1 MVTLKKQLLL
11 LINVF
16 ALTCILQ
23 AQDFASKSF
32 GPKDFNAHPYMW
44 DAIEDEQGRIYFAN
58 NDGVLRFDGRN
69 WMLFKTPNPVRHLSF
84 GAQGNL
90 YVACL
95 GDFGSIAFKSNG
107 SYEYISIKK
116 QLPADKQKTGGGE
129 HVFLL
134 GKSIYFYSSRHLVQT
149 EKEGDKFT
157 TTIWDLATMNGAFAF
172 EGRLYLNTEKLGL
185 GTFER
190 GKIKI
195 IAGGE
200 LLAGKSI
207 SASCKRGDELLICET
222 NGSAFSLKDNVLKHA
237 PNLGLSGVIALASD
251 KKNLVAGTMNNGAK
265 ILGNLPQEIS
275 SSSKEIYHVFF
286 DRDGNLWTA
295 HGEGLTQTFLS
306 LPIKQFYTTD
316 LKGNIT
322 DMLVNGQQLWV
333 STTAGLYK
341 LEAQNGKL
349 IEKVKGI
356 ESECWDIQAYKEHV
370 YIASTDGLFDC
381 NGTKT
386 NLLLSGETILHLQLG
401 NESNKLYALG
411 ENGGWTI
418 EENGKVEAV
427 KEIPEL
433 ANSLF
438 EKNGKILFAGTYQD
452 GVVACNGNARN
463 AVGDGFA
470 QLRSFDKKLYAQGKN
485 HVYSWEDTS
494 EAWQESEFGSNQF
507 KGAINKE
514 MMLEK
519 DFILLL
525 NNGVKVYKNDQEKLV
540 SLLHTLPGKPL
551 AYAQSK
557 GAYWLAYDH
566 VIYLIPQDEVAIKDV
581 SAQVNLLEYGEDKF
595 AFTGLFFDKGGMI
608 SAEQEVI
615 PQISNEDLPLRISFS
630 LTTATA
636 SERQQ
641 FSYKIDGLNKEWSHW
656 QNTSQITLQGVSGG
670 NYTLHLKGMDA
681 FGNETQA
688 TQFKFLIRA
697 PWYLSG
703 WAYLIYL
710 VLLFLLI
717 YLIVFLNQKRLMTKN
732 KKLEEKVAERTKEL
746 FEEKAKSDELLLN
759 ILPHEVAEELKRT
772 GSLEARQFDEVTVL
786 FTDFVGFTS
795 ISEKLSPKELVEEIH
810 YCFKAFD
817 AIIGL
822 NKLEKIK
829 TIGDAYMAV
838 CGMPISDKDHALH
851 VVEAAKEIH
860 QFIAQY
866 QQERKL
872 AGKPYFEIR
881 MGINS
886 GAVIAGIVGVK
897 KYAYDIWGD
906 TVNTAARMEQNCEP
920 GKINLSGTTY
930 ELIKGLHK
938 CTYRGKIEAKN
949 KGRIDMYYVQG

>member
-1 MVTLKKQLLL
+1 
-11 LINVF
+11 
-16 ALTCILQ
+16 
-23 AQDFASKSF
+23 
-32 GPKDFNAHPYMW
+32 MW
-44 DAIEDEQGRIYFAN
+44 DAIEDDHGRIYFAN
-58 NDGVLRFDGRN
+58 NEGVLRFDGRN

-84 GAQGNL
+84 DAQGNL

-95 GDFGSIAFKSNG
+95 GDFGSIAFKLNG

-116 QLPADKQKTGGGE
+116 LLPADKQKTGGGE

-149 EKEGDKFT
+149 EKEGETFNT
-157 TTIWDLATMNGAFAF
+157 TVWDLAPMNGAFAYD
-172 EGRLYLNTEKLGL
+172 GRLYLNTDKLGL

-207 SASCKRGDELLICET
+207 SANCKKGEEMLICES
-222 NGSAFSLKDNVLKHA
+222 NGNTFSLKNNALKIA
-237 PNLGLSGVIALASD
+237 PNFGLSGVIALATD
-251 KKNLVAGTMNNGAK
+251 EKNLVAGTMNNGAK

-286 DRDGNLWTA
+286 DKDGNLWTA
-295 HGEGLTQTFLS
+295 HGGGLTQTFLS
-306 LPIKQFYTTD
+306 LKLRQFNTAA

-322 DMLVNGQQLWV
+322 DMLVKGQQLWV
-333 STTAGLYK
+333 STTAGLYT
-341 LEAQNGKL
+341 LDAQNGRL

-356 ESECWDIQAYKEHV
+356 ETECWDILAHKDHV

-381 NGTKT
+381 VGTKA
-386 NLLLSGETILHLQLG
+386 NLMLSGETILHLQVG

-411 ENGGWTI
+411 ENGGWII
-418 EENGKVEAV
+418 EENSKVEVV

-433 ANSLF
+433 ANSVF

-452 GVVACNGNARN
+452 GIVACNGNAKN
-463 AVGDGFA
+463 AVSEGFA
-470 QLRSFDKKLYAQGKN
+470 QLRLFQKKLYAQGKN
-485 HVYSWEDTS
+485 LVFLWEDAS
-494 EAWQESEFGSNQF
+494 GAWKESEFGSNPF
-507 KGAINKE
+507 NGVNNKE
-514 MMLEK
+514 MMLEN
-519 DFILLL
+519 DFVLLL
-525 NNGVKVYKNDQEKLV
+525 NNGIKVYKNGEEKLV
-540 SLLHTLPGKPL
+540 SLMHTLPGKPL

-557 GAYWLAYDH
+557 GAYWFAYEDI
-566 VIYLIPQDEVAIKDV
+566 IYWVPQDEVPSKEANV
-581 SAQVNLLEYGEDKF
+581 QVNSLEHGEDKIAF
-595 AFTGLFFDKGGMI
+595 AGVFFDKGGMI
-608 SAEQEVI
+608 SALQEVV
-615 PQISNEDLPLRISFS
+615 PEISNEDLPLTISFS
-630 LTTATA
+630 LTTATV
-636 SERQQ
+636 SEQQ
-641 FSYKIDGLNKEWSHW
+641 KFSYKIDGINKEWSNW
-656 QNTSQITLQGVSGG
+656 QNVSQITLQGVSGG
-670 NYTLHLKGMDA
+670 NYTLHIKGMDA
-681 FGNETQA
+681 FGKETPE
-688 TQFKFLIRA
+688 TEFKFLIRA

-710 VLLFLLI
+710 VILFFVI
-717 YLIVFLNQKRLMTKN
+717 YLIVFLNQKRLLTKN

-746 FEEKAKSDELLLN
+746 FDEKAKSDELLLN
-759 ILPHEVAEELKRT
+759 ILPVEVAEELKRT

-838 CGMPISDKDHALH
+838 CGMPISDKDHAIH

-860 QFIAQY
+860 QFIGQY
-866 QQERKL
+866 QQERKQ

-920 GKINLSGTTY
+920 GKINLSGSTF
-930 ELIKGLHK
+930 ELIKGTHK